1 VHTTYKT
8 RFPAIRTLLL
18 AGAMAISLTACGGNK
33 WGFPYRAD
41 VQQGNWITAEQVAQL
56 QTGMTREQVRFI
68 LGTPTLQDIFHANR
82 WDYPYYQ
89 KPGYGAPQERK
100 FTVWFENDQLVRWS
114 GDEQPDRQP
123 FEQSDTGMSSGGKT
137 SSPSDADNATRNED
151 QPGGKEAKPAVGTG
165 STSSAP
171 SPAEKRRPL
180 INTTPSSPSVP
191 GAPSPSRGTGQPLL

>member
-1 VHTTYKT
+1 VHTTHKT

-56 QTGMTREQVRFI
+56 KTGMTREQVRFV

-100 FTVWFENDQLVRWS
+100 FTVWFENDQLARWS

-123 FEQSDTGMSSGGKT
+123 YERTDTGMTPGAGTDTAPSTTTGEPDQNPASGNDGK
-137 SSPSDADNATRNED
+137 AAI
-151 QPGGKEAKPAVGTG
+151 GTG
-165 STSSAP
+165 TTSTPSS
-171 SPAEKRRPL
+171 STQKRRPL
-180 INTTPSSPSVP
+180 LNSAPPEPSVP